1 MKPLSALIL
10 SALTFLP
17 LYAVEEGASLNEV
30 IAEKGEPSSRMQAK
44 DTLVLNYPGETIRL
58 RDGKVISINNASG
71 GPSKS
76 ATTPATSPTA
86 PAAPAKPAIS
96 KAPAAAAKSGVAE
109 GEWTTDYRAALAQAK
124 EENRQVFLFFTGSD
138 WCGWCKRLDAE
149 VLSTPEFQAYAKKK
163 LILVKLDFPRRTPQS
178 SQVKQQNQRLQEQY
192 QIEGYPSIV
201 VLNSRGKTIG
211 QLGYQPGGPKPFVD
225 QLKGF

>member
-76 ATTPATSPTA
+76 ASA
-86 PAAPAKPAIS
+86 PAAPPAPAKPAPS
-96 KAPAAAAKSGVAE
+96 KAPAAAKSGVAE

-138 WCGWCKRLDAE
+138 WCGWCKRLEAE
-149 VLSTPEFQAYAKKK
+149 VLSTPEFQTYAKKK

-225 QLKGF
+225 QLKSF